1 MRDNRFDKR
10 SSFRF
15 ESTSSDQRHY
25 FPLCSITTA
34 NRNINSHLSLSQ
46 LSLPF
51 YTENV
56 PRKTPNTG
64 NIYTDILHAIQAV
77 CEPSDLYCSQSYSPV
92 YTDNTHTQ
100 SSTAA
105 SGLKGWSEA
114 NMQGRRGS
122 GGSLHPYTRRNWCF
136 IVFERFTFLS
146 RDRFLNC
153 SWM

>member
-15 ESTSSDQRHY
+15 ESTSSDQHHY

-92 YTDNTHTQ
+92 YTDNTHTVQ
-100 SSTAA
+100 HCS
-105 SGLKGWSEA
+105 KWFKR
-114 NMQGRRGS
+114 MIRGK
-122 GGSLHPYTRRNWCF
+122 HARKK
-136 IVFERFTFLS
+136 RFWWILTSVHQEELMFYS
-146 RDRFLNC
+146 V
-153 SWM
+153 